1 MAETLMVKCKLC
13 EATFPSPLQ
22 MERQAF
28 TDVKGAFIGSCRLPG
43 LLRKLRFVGGR
54 STGSSLGAKELR
66 ALSGAGAEGGRP
78 G

>member
-28 TDVKGAFIGSCRLPG
+28 TDVKGAFIWFLPITRAFAKTTVRRWA
-43 LLRKLRFVGGR
+43 LNWLK
-54 STGSSLGAKELR
+54 LGAKELR